1 MPKKSRFVTERSFSK
16 QQVTRWE
23 RQRRLSRYVIFG
35 GIFVIALVIGL
46 IGYGYYDFRIKPALA
61 DKQQLAQTAFT
72 VNDKPF
78 TLETVVKDVV
88 FFASRQQQGSFNMQ
102 LLDSVV
108 EYLQNSEIIGQEAQ
122 KLGITVSEDDIT
134 QELKKEMGG
143 KPEDF
148 DKAIQAALAQSGL
161 SESEFRQLV
170 RNQLINQKVT
180 DEYIASLVP
189 TEEIQ
194 VQVERIFL
202 RTQEDATKVADQIKA
217 GASFGPLVKD
227 QSQDAESKDKDGNV
241 GWFPRDEVSKTFDDV
256 VFNLKKGELTQFLD
270 SSNYVRGGYWTIKV
284 TEKTGDTVKA
294 FGILSRTENDAK
306 AVKARLDNGED
317 FESVAKEASLDIL
330 TADTGGDL
338 GVLSKGSF
346 TGDAGFDPVV
356 FSLDAG
362 QLGIVYDSQR
372 SIKGGYWVVRA
383 IEDPQMRPLDA
394 SFLGARKREAYTK
407 WLDEKKKNYGIVN
420 NLDDAS
426 KGWILQKAATTKRP
440 KP

>member
-23 RQRRLSRYVIFG
+23 RQRRLSRYVLIG
-35 GIFVIALVIGL
+35 GIFIIALVIGL
-46 IGYGYYDFRIKPALA
+46 IGYGYYDVRIKPAVA

-88 FFASRQQQGSFNMQ
+88 FFASRQQGSFNIQ
-102 LLDSVV
+102 LVDGVV

-134 QELKKEMGG
+134 QQLQKEIGG

-148 DKAIQAALAQSGL
+148 DKAIQAAIAQSGL
-161 SESEFRQLV
+161 SETEFRQLV
-170 RNQLINQKVT
+170 RNQIINQKVT
-180 DEYIASLVP
+180 DEYVASLVP

-194 VQVERIFL
+194 AQVERIFL
-202 RTQEDATKVADQIKA
+202 RTEEDAAKVAEQVKA

-241 GWFPRDEVSKTFDDV
+241 GWFPRDEVSKTFDEV
-256 VFNLKKGELTQFLD
+256 VFNLKKGEITQFSD
-270 SSNYVRGGYWTIKV
+270 SSNYVRGGYWTVKV

-330 TADTGGDL
+330 TAESGGDL
-338 GVLSKGSF
+338 GVLRKGSF

-383 IEDPQMRPLDA
+383 IEDPQMRPLDT
-394 SFLGARKREAYTK
+394 SFLGARKSEAYLK
-407 WLDEKKKNYGIVN
+407 WMDEKKKNYAIVN
-420 NLDDAS
+420 NLDDTS
-426 KGWILQKAATTKRP
+426 KGWILQKAATTRIA